1 MATRQVIVLF
11 GAGINGG
18 AFLVT
23 NTGTPISL
31 INNYAVTSLRNFMSI
46 MRAIINTYD
55 GSVSIVDYF
64 TNSNVIQSI
73 NMDTNYNIQPLIMQP
88 LLDGSIVNPPSVLTC
103 PGMNYFLLHGKNS
116 ASLSIEP
123 SEQNVFS
130 QEISLNNNNV
140 SYMGQ
145 PGSMLC
151 SLGNFKYGTSEIKTL
166 TTKNLNVFG
175 DAIYL
180 GTKSFNNQPYF
191 CVLILPETLFNI
203 NQPLPVPNVSI
214 FSTSTSLFYVMSNTN
229 GTQFTNK
236 DGSILKVVITTSNN
250 ALITSS

>member
-1 MATRQVIVLF
+1 M
-11 GAGINGG
+11 
-18 AFLVT
+18 
-23 NTGTPISL
+23 
-31 INNYAVTSLRNFMSI
+31 
-46 MRAIINTYD
+46 
-55 GSVSIVDYF
+55 
-64 TNSNVIQSI
+64 
-73 NMDTNYNIQPLIMQP
+73 MQP

>member
-1 MATRQVIVLF
+1 MKKQNIYICLLL
-11 GAGINGG
+11 G
-18 AFLVT
+18 
-23 NTGTPISL
+23 L
-31 INNYAVTSLRNFMSI
+31 ILIYTSFIKADS
-46 MRAIINTYD
+46 
-55 GSVSIVDYF
+55 
-64 TNSNVIQSI
+64 QSTVKI
-73 NMDTNYNIQPLIMQP
+73 
-88 LLDGSIVNPPSVLTC
+88 
-103 PGMNYFLLHGKNS
+103 
-116 ASLSIEP
+116 
-123 SEQNVFS
+123 
-130 QEISLNNNNV
+130 
-140 SYMGQ
+140 
-145 PGSMLC
+145 
-151 SLGNFKYGTSEIKTL
+151 GNQTW